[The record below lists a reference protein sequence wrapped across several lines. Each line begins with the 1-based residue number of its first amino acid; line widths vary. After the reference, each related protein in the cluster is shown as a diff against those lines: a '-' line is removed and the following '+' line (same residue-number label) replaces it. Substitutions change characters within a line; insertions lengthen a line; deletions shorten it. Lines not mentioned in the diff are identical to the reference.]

1 MKKTSDLVKFHQL
14 LNDAF
19 YELEK
24 EEAFPNEF
32 YTSFLSGENTLYQ
45 KTVSETKTFHEE
57 WIGTIE
63 SYFPSLDKI
72 TKDPKSGLKYL
83 QEVVAIEKAKKTNS
97 DSIRHLAANTHL
109 IKEIRDGQV
118 VPKKILTT
126 QAEIQYAIYEN
137 RFVKTL
143 VIRLFD
149 FVNNRH
155 QLVKNN
161 VESFQTK
168 QFKLTSHFDVRETKV
183 DLDIDLKFIEDLEDD
198 EVSHY
203 NHELL
208 YRIQSLLKKVN
219 GIMVSPFMEE
229 LKNAKPVI
237 PPIMK
242 TSILLKNIDYQN
254 CYNLW
259 LYLDKYNT
267 LNYDVNVTEKN
278 LSFDRY
284 YLRNVYQT
292 ALTAFTTVYA
302 NQKALEDHYQYLDVS
317 EYKKKSPKFV
327 KKSLADLMSNPD
339 PFILE
344 DTQINQYFLDQN
356 KKAFDEKLERFKDES
371 SSYDVALRKA
381 LRDTIAITNT
391 LFEDYFN
398 LNNDDDDDADLFFS
412 RMVKQDLD
420 AELLKAKDRARIA
433 RIIRETKE
441 VDYNNSIR
449 LEKRML
455 KEIERVN
462 KEISKGLKKRAIDE
476 AKKQAIEER
485 IKLERSNLDKN
496 QETLSGYLEFV
507 SEQKRIITDEARDV
521 NERIKAEEKRIKA
534 EEKKIIELEK
544 KKANIQYNQE
554 IRKLKTKQRL
564 EKEKIEKL
572 AKAKMRA
579 DKKRF
584 KEEQM
589 KLEKASK
596 ERIRK
601 EKEKVRTQF
610 ETKIKKVEEEKS
622 NSSE

>member
-1 MKKTSDLVKFHQL
+1 MKKTSDLVKFHQQ

-24 EEAFPNEF
+24 EDEFPNHF
-32 YTSFLSGENTLYQ
+32 YTAFLSGENTLFQ

-57 WIGTIE
+57 WMGTIE

-109 IKEIRDGQV
+109 IKEIRNGQV
-118 VPKKILTT
+118 IPKKILTT
-126 QAEIQYAIYEN
+126 QAEIEYAIYEN
-137 RFVKTL
+137 RFIKTL
-143 VIRLFD
+143 VNRLFD

-155 QLVKNN
+155 ELVKNN

-168 QFKLTSHFDVRETKV
+168 QFKLTSTFDIRETKV
-183 DLDIDLKFIEDLEDD
+183 DLDIDMKFIEDLEND
-198 EVSHY
+198 EVGHY

-208 YRIQSLLKKVN
+208 NRIQNLLKKVN
-219 GIMVSPFMEE
+219 GIRVSPFMEE

-278 LSFDRY
+278 LTFDRY
-284 YLRNVYQT
+284 YLRNVYQS

-317 EYKKKSPKFV
+317 EYKKKSPKFL
-327 KKSLADLMSNPD
+327 KKSLSDIMKNPD

-344 DTQINQYFLDQN
+344 DTQMNQYFLDQN
-356 KKAFDEKLERFKDES
+356 KKAFDEKLEKFRDES

-391 LFEDYFN
+391 LFQDYFD
-398 LNNDDDDDADLFFS
+398 LNDDDDADDIFFS

-420 AELLKAKDRARIA
+420 AELLKAKDKARIA

-455 KEIERVN
+455 KEIERIN

-485 IKLERSNLDKN
+485 IKLERVNLDKN

-507 SEQKRIITDEARDV
+507 SEQKRIITDEARDI

-544 KKANIQYNQE
+544 KKATIQYNAE

-564 EKEKIEKL
+564 EKEKYEKL
-572 AKAKMRA
+572 AKAKIRA
-579 DKKRF
+579 EKKRY
-584 KEEQM
+584 KEEQL

-596 ERIRK
+596 ERIQK
-601 EKEKVRTQF
+601 EKQKARVQAEL
-610 ETKIKKVEEEKS
+610 KIKKVKKEKS
-622 NSSE
+622 SPEE